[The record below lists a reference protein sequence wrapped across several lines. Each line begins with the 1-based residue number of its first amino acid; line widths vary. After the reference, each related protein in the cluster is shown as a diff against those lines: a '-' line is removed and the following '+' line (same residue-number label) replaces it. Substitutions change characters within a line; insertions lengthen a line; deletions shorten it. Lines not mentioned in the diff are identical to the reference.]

1 MSFMSEFNSK
11 VKHDTLS
18 NDYKDG
24 GLKKWISGKKL
35 RAFSF
40 HGKQNYMT
48 TCFMIG
54 KLYPFT

>member
-24 GLKKWISGKKL
+24 GLKKWIFGK
-35 RAFSF
+35 
-40 HGKQNYMT
+40 
-48 TCFMIG
+48 CFMIG

>member
-1 MSFMSEFNSK
+1 MSEFNSK